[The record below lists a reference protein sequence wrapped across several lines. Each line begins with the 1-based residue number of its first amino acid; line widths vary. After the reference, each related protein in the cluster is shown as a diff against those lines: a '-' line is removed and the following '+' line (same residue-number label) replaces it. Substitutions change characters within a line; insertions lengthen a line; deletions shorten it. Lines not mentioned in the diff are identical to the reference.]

1 MTEVEQERERGRQ
14 RRIELGEHEM
24 QRRIAL
30 RDEAQRLC
38 YSLCVLHKRTPRIE
52 ALLRMAED
60 RRERRSQ
67 QVWPWTS
74 YVNRFG
80 EVVKPHESIIEP

>member
-1 MTEVEQERERGRQ
+1 MNEVELERERGRL
-14 RRIELGEHEM
+14 RRLELGEREY
-24 QRRIAL
+24 QRRLAL

-52 ALLRMAED
+52 KLLLMAED

-67 QVWPWTS
+67 WLWPWCS
-74 YVNRFG
+74 Y
-80 EVVKPHESIIEP
+80 EPRKVRDA

>member
-14 RRIELGEHEM
+14 RRLELGEREY
-24 QRRIAL
+24 QRRRAL

-38 YSLCVLHKRTPRIE
+38 YSLCVLHKRTPRVE
-52 ALLRMAED
+52 RMLKRAEN

-67 QVWPWTS
+67 WLWPWCT
-74 YVNRFG
+74 YEPHRIETG
-80 EVVKPHESIIEP
+80 ESK